1 MCGRFTQAYTWREV
15 YEFYNL
21 NGIARNLQPNYNVA
35 PTQMI
40 NVIGRDDK
48 GYKMR
53 DMRWGLVPS
62 WWKKPL
68 KELPSTI
75 NARAETAAEK
85 PMFRS
90 AFKRSR
96 CLIPASGFYEWKRDG
111 GNKQPF
117 FVAMADGTPMT
128 MAGLWEIWQDPESG
142 EEVRSCTIL
151 TTDANGFMAEIHHRM
166 PVILTP
172 EEFEIWLKGDAA
184 SVLKACNDNLLTA
197 HKVGAAVGNVRNNG
211 PELLEPVE

>member
-1 MCGRFTQAYTWREV
+1 MCGRFTQAYTWQEV
-15 YEFYNL
+15 FEFYNL
-21 NGIARNLQPNYNVA
+21 MGAARNLQPNYNVA
-35 PTQMI
+35 PTQLV
-40 NVIGRDDK
+40 NAIGVDDK

-53 DMRWGLVPS
+53 DMRWGLIPS

-75 NARAETAAEK
+75 NARSETVADK

-111 GNKQPF
+111 ARKQPYL
-117 FVAMADGTPMT
+117 VAMADGSPMT
-128 MAGLWEIWQDPESG
+128 FAGIWERWDDPETG

-151 TTDANGFMAEIHHRM
+151 TTEANGFMAEIHHRM
-166 PVILTP
+166 PVILTKDL
-172 EEFEIWLKGDAA
+172 FGVWLKGDAA
-184 SVLKACNDNLLTA
+184 SVLAPCNDNLLTA
-197 HKVGAAVGNVRNNG
+197 HKVSSAVGNVRNNV
-211 PELLEPVE
+211 PELMEPVD